1 VALVFKQADLTMVK
15 HMKKIKLKA
24 LAYSVNTFV
33 LGLTGGWVIP
43 VDFYKP
49 ISIVTAILL
58 LLMFLSDLSMSFLK
72 AKQKGKA
79 NVVKSKRKRPPRKRN
94 RKKRK

>member
-1 VALVFKQADLTMVK
+1 
-15 HMKKIKLKA
+15 MKKLKIKA

-49 ISIVTAILL
+49 VSIVAAILL
-58 LLMFLSDLSMSFLK
+58 LLMFLSDLAMSFPK

-79 NVVKSKRKRPPRKRN
+79 EATKTRRKRPPRKRKR
-94 RKKRK
+94 RKSK

>member
-1 VALVFKQADLTMVK
+1 
-15 HMKKIKLKA
+15 MKKLKIKA

-49 ISIVTAILL
+49 VSIVAAILL
-58 LLMFLSDLSMSFLK
+58 LLMFLSDLAMSFPK

-79 NVVKSKRKRPPRKRN
+79 DVTKARRKRPPRKRK
-94 RKKRK
+94 RRKRK

>member
-1 VALVFKQADLTMVK
+1 VALVFKHADLNYGDN
-15 HMKKIKLKA
+15 MKNLKLKA

-49 ISIVTAILL
+49 ISIVAAMLL
-58 LLMFLSDLSMSFLK
+58 LLMFLSDLAMSLY
-72 AKQKGKA
+72 KQKGKS
-79 NVVKSKRKRPPRKRN
+79 NVAKTKRKRPPKRSN